1 MIYIDQNSTELKLS
15 LTINKF
21 NKEPLQVISTKEI
34 IMGGFNIEFG
44 ILGASHFVT
53 FKKDDFLFSE
63 IFACVELDGV
73 DSIKNID
80 SLKLER
86 ENYSFSS
93 SIKSWS
99 EDGESAYN
107 NAITKANTFPSLEFI
122 FPSEKEGFFQAR
134 TNISISIL
142 NDYIVI
148 DTIHAYPN
156 ENNVVV
162 TKSTMKI

>member
-15 LTINKF
+15 LTISDF

-34 IMGGFNIEFG
+34 TLGGFNIEFG

-53 FKKDDFLFSE
+53 FKKDNFLFSE
-63 IFACVELDGV
+63 IFACVEIDGI
-73 DSIKNID
+73 DSMKNIHN
-80 SLKLER
+80 LKLDR

-93 SIKSWS
+93 SIKSWY

-107 NAITKANTFPSLEFI
+107 KAITKTNTFPSLEFV
-122 FPSEKEGFFQAR
+122 FPSEKEGLFQAR
-134 TNISISIL
+134 TNVIISIL
-142 NDYIVI
+142 NGYIIV